1 MASPAR
7 EKLVWS
13 GKLWISCLF
22 VLFFLSFIQCVA
34 IEGEV
39 RLVNGPTSHEGR
51 VEIYH
56 NGTWG
61 TVCDDYWDNAEAKVV
76 CRQLGYSGDIG
87 AARTLATYGEGSGP
101 ILLDDVA
108 CSGSESRLTDC
119 SSNGW
124 GYSNCGHSE
133 DAGVICEINAGSQ
146 GDVRLVD
153 GPTESEGRVE
163 IYHNGLWGTVCDDYW
178 YDAAAIVVCRQ
189 LGYSDNAGQAR
200 SGGTYGQGSGP
211 IYLDDVDCSSWE
223 SRLEDCGNR
232 GWGTHDCDHSQDAG
246 VACDINDETGDL
258 RLVDGST
265 ADQGRVEIYSS
276 GVWGTVCGDFWDD
289 SNAKVV
295 CRQLGYSGN
304 IGDARSGGTYG
315 QGSGPIYLDDVGCT
329 GSESRLTDCS
339 NGGWGSNNCGHSQD
353 AGVYCKAGTEGEVR
367 LVNGLTAN
375 QGRVEIYYNGQWGTV
390 CDDMW
395 DDLDARVVCR
405 QLGYSGNVG
414 VARVGGKYGRG
425 SDPIYLDDVGCSG
438 SESRLTDCS
447 NGGWGIHS
455 CGHSEDAGVI
465 CDINVAQQ
473 GEVRLVNGSTVN
485 EGRVEIY
492 YDGLWGTICDDN
504 WDDSDATVVCR
515 QLRYSGKGGVA
526 RSGGTYGQ
534 GSGPINLDNVGCSG
548 SESKLT
554 DCSNGGWGNHSCRH
568 SDDAGVI
575 CHSNNGTDGDI
586 RIVDGYSSY
595 EGRVEIY
602 HNGLWGTICDD
613 HWEDFDARVV
623 CRQLGYS
630 GNVGVARS
638 GGTYGQGS
646 DPIHLDDVECLGWE
660 SSLIDCTKSEWGI
673 NNCGH
678 SEDAGVICDIK
689 VGIEGEVRLANG
701 STANEGRVEI
711 YYDSQWGTVCDDF
724 WDDSDATVVCRQLGY
739 SGGEARFLATY
750 GQGSGPIYLDD
761 VECSGFE
768 SRLIDCSING
778 LGNHNCGH
786 SQDAGV
792 FCYINAGTEGEVRL
806 VDGSTA
812 NEGRVEIYHNHLWG
826 TICDDYWEDSDARVV
841 CRQLG
846 YSGNV
851 GVARSGGT
859 YGQGSDPIYLNDVT
873 CSGYESRLIDCSIG
887 EWGNHDYCGHS
898 EDAGVIC
905 DIDDGTEGYVR
916 LVDGSSANE
925 GRVEIHHNG
934 QWGTVCDDLW
944 DDLDARV
951 VCRQLGY
958 SGNVG
963 VARRGGTYGQGSG
976 PIYLDDVGCSG
987 SEYMFIDCNNTGWGN
1002 NNCGHSQDAGVYCYD
1017 DEIDG
1022 RIRLADG
1029 FIESQG
1035 RVEIYYDGLW
1045 GTICDDNWDDSDAS
1059 VVCRQLGYSGDV
1071 GVARSLARY
1080 GQGSG
1085 PIYLDDV
1092 GCSGSESRLIDCSND
1107 GWGNHNCGHWYD
1119 VGVNCADEIEG
1130 DVRLM
1135 DGFTP
1140 DQGRVEIYYN
1150 DRWGTICDDRWDDLD
1165 ARVVCRQLGY
1175 SGNVGAARR
1184 GGTYGQGSGPI
1195 YLDDVGCSGSESMLS
1210 DCSNTGWGNHNCLHY
1225 DDAGVY
1231 CYDDDID
1238 GRIRLADGFTENQG
1252 RVEIYYDGLWGTIC
1266 DESWDDYDARVVCRQ
1281 LGYSD
1286 NVGEA
1291 RSRATYGQG
1300 SGSIYLD
1307 DVGCS
1312 GSESMLSD
1320 CSNTGWGHHNCD
1332 HSLDA
1337 GVNCEDVI
1345 EGDVRLEDGFTPDQG
1360 RVEIYYNDRWG
1371 TICDDRWD
1379 DLDARVVCRQL
1390 GYSGNVGV
1398 ARRGGTYGL
1407 GSGPIY
1413 LDDVDCSGSESRLT
1427 DCSNGGWGIH
1437 NCGHLEDAGVIC
1449 DDDGMGG
1456 VIRLVDGYS
1465 SDEGRIEIFHE
1476 GQWGTVCDD
1485 SWDDL
1490 DARVVCRQLGYSGN
1504 VGEARNGGIFPQGS
1518 GPIYFD
1524 DVGCSGNESRLT
1536 DCSNGGWGKHNCEHS
1551 EDAGVICNIND
1562 EAEGEI
1568 RLVDGYSS
1576 NEGRVEI
1583 FHEGQWGTVC
1593 DDSWDGLDA
1602 RVVCRQLGYSGNVGE
1617 ARSGGIYPQGSG
1629 PIYLDESGCLGSEYR
1644 LTDCRNRGWGIHNC
1658 EHSKDAGVFC
1668 DINAGTEGEVRL
1680 VNGSTVHRGRVE
1692 IYYNGL
1698 WGTICDDSWDDL
1710 DARVVCRQ
1718 LGYSGNVSV
1727 AWSGGTYG
1735 RGSDPIY
1742 LDSVDCSGSESMLTD
1757 CINDGWG
1764 NHDCGHSEDAGVQC
1778 DDSPRTQPAVKTS
1791 PRVVSVMASVG
1802 VCLSLLTIL
1811 AIIAV
1816 CWTIRQ
1822 SKTSFTPPLSERAL
1836 IPLDSLSAQP
1846 ACETDLEPSGTI
1858 I

>member
-22 VLFFLSFIQCVA
+22 VLFFLSFIQC
-34 IEGEV
+34 
-39 RLVNGPTSHEGR
+39 
-51 VEIYH
+51 
-56 NGTWG
+56 
-61 TVCDDYWDNAEAKVV
+61 
-76 CRQLGYSGDIG
+76 
-87 AARTLATYGEGSGP
+87 
-101 ILLDDVA
+101 
-108 CSGSESRLTDC
+108 
-119 SSNGW
+119 
-124 GYSNCGHSE
+124 
-133 DAGVICEINAGSQ
+133 
-146 GDVRLVD
+146 
-153 GPTESEGRVE
+153 
-163 IYHNGLWGTVCDDYW
+163 
-178 YDAAAIVVCRQ
+178 
-189 LGYSDNAGQAR
+189 
-200 SGGTYGQGSGP
+200 
-211 IYLDDVDCSSWE
+211 
-223 SRLEDCGNR
+223 
-232 GWGTHDCDHSQDAG
+232 
-246 VACDINDETGDL
+246 
-258 RLVDGST
+258 
-265 ADQGRVEIYSS
+265 
-276 GVWGTVCGDFWDD
+276 
-289 SNAKVV
+289 
-295 CRQLGYSGN
+295 
-304 IGDARSGGTYG
+304 
-315 QGSGPIYLDDVGCT
+315 
-329 GSESRLTDCS
+329 
-339 NGGWGSNNCGHSQD
+339 
-353 AGVYCKAGTEGEVR
+353 AGTEGEVR

-425 SDPIYLDDVGCSG
+425 SDPIYLDAVGCSG
-438 SESRLTDCS
+438 SESRLEDCS
-447 NGGWGIHS
+447 NRGWGM
-455 CGHSEDAGVI
+455 
-465 CDINVAQQ
+465 
-473 GEVRLVNGSTVN
+473 
-485 EGRVEIY
+485 
-492 YDGLWGTICDDN
+492 
-504 WDDSDATVVCR
+504 
-515 QLRYSGKGGVA
+515 
-526 RSGGTYGQ
+526 
-534 GSGPINLDNVGCSG
+534 
-548 SESKLT
+548 
-554 DCSNGGWGNHSCRH
+554 
-568 SDDAGVI
+568 
-575 CHSNNGTDGDI
+575 
-586 RIVDGYSSY
+586 
-595 EGRVEIY
+595 
-602 HNGLWGTICDD
+602 HNC
-613 HWEDFDARVV
+613 F
-623 CRQLGYS
+623 
-630 GNVGVARS
+630 
-638 GGTYGQGS
+638 
-646 DPIHLDDVECLGWE
+646 
-660 SSLIDCTKSEWGI
+660 
-673 NNCGH
+673 H

-792 FCYINAGTEGEVRL
+792 FCYIN
-806 VDGSTA
+806 
-812 NEGRVEIYHNHLWG
+812 
-826 TICDDYWEDSDARVV
+826 
-841 CRQLG
+841 
-846 YSGNV
+846 GNV

-1231 CYDDDID
+1231 CYDDEID
-1238 GRIRLADGFTENQG
+1238 GDIRLVDANDGFSSYKG
-1252 RVEIYYDGLWGTIC
+1252 RVEIFHDFQWGTVC
-1266 DESWDDYDARVVCRQ
+1266 DDSWDDLDARVVCRQ
-1281 LGYSD
+1281 LGYSG
-1286 NVGEA
+1286 NIGVA
-1291 RSRATYGQG
+1291 RSGGTYGQG
-1300 SGSIYLD
+1300 SDPIYLD
-1307 DVGCS
+1307 DVGCLGHES
-1312 GSESMLSD
+1312 RLTDCYNRGWGNTNCGHSEDAGVSCGDDIEGEIRLVDGYSSDEGRVEIFHEGQWGTVCDDSWDDLDASVVCRQLGYSGNGGVARSGGIYGQGSDPIYLDNVGCAGSESRLID
-1320 CSNTGWGHHNCD
+1320 CSKSEWGDHNCI
-1332 HSLDA
+1332 HSEDA
-1337 GVNCEDVI
+1337 GVQCEDVI

-1465 SDEGRIEIFHE
+1465 SDEGRVEIFHE

-1504 VGEARNGGIFPQGS
+1504 VGEARNGGIYPQGS

-1602 RVVCRQLGYSGNVGE
+1602 RVVCRQLGYSGHVGE

-1629 PIYLDESGCLGSEYR
+1629 PIYLDESGCLGSESR
-1644 LTDCRNRGWGIHNC
+1644 LTDCRNRGWGIHNCEHSKDAGVFCDINDDIEGEIRLVDGYSSDEGRVEIYHNGLWGTVCDDSWDGLDARVVCRQLGYSGNVGEARNGGIYPQGSGPIYLDESGCSGSESRLEDCGNRGWGIHNC